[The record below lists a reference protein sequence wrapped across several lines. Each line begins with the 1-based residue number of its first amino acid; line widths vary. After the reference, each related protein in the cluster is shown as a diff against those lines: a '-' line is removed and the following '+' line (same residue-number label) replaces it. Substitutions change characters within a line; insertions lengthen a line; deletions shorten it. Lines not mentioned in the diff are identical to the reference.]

1 MRYEEFFI
9 QNRRYDEIKDKAL
22 FPKLFR
28 YNSSFILRS
37 DTMQNLIRLLAN
49 KTTLNE
55 KQIKNI
61 LTLLDKGDTIPF
73 IARYRKELTGG
84 ADDEQLRLFHDVYL
98 LAKRLLER
106 KEEIVNI
113 LIEREQLNSSLKSA
127 IELAQTM
134 TALEDIYRPYKE
146 KKNTR
151 VSTAIKQGLK
161 PLATILQSG
170 KLSKEAFMVEAKSFV
185 RGEVRDVAHA
195 LKGAQDIIAEW
206 YAEHPKER
214 EILRDMVQRHG
225 VIEVKG
231 TKTFQKNGSFK
242 NYQAHSEK
250 VAYIPSHRYLA
261 IRRGEKE
268 KELSV
273 KLSIDSE
280 RYLDTIKRYKLKE
293 WMKSSKIFLF
303 DAYKDGFKRLI
314 YPSIERE
321 VSTLLK
327 EKADGEAIAVFGKNM
342 TQLFMSPPVMGK
354 VLLGADP
361 AFRTGCKLAV
371 IDENGTYLDHAV
383 IYPVPPRDEY
393 EKSRSV
399 VEKLVKKYHIQGVAI
414 GNGTASNETQAF
426 FSKLNSDG
434 LTLPYTV
441 VSEAGASV
449 YSASSIAS
457 KEYPNLDVSIRGAI
471 SIAGRLRDPMA
482 TLVKIDP
489 KSLGIGQYQHDVN
502 QKLLERKLHEGVE
515 SLVNSVGVDVNSASA
530 SLLSYV
536 AGLGSKVAENI
547 VKHRETVGVF
557 ESKEDLLKVKGLGAK
572 AYEQSAG
579 FMRIR
584 DGKSIFDNTGI
595 HPESYNTAKALEKYN
610 DVSDTKTIAQELCVG
625 ELTLKDIIKEL
636 AKVGFDPREDLPAIP
651 FTQGMTDISA
661 LREGSIVS
669 GVVRNIAD
677 FGAFVDIG
685 LKNDGM
691 IHISQMSQKRI
702 SHPLEILSVNQY
714 LARIEVISIDREK
727 NKVGLSLKE
736 V

>member
-1 MRYEEFFI
+1 
-9 QNRRYDEIKDKAL
+9 
-22 FPKLFR
+22 
-28 YNSSFILRS
+28 
-37 DTMQNLIRLLAN
+37 MQNLTAVLAQ

-61 LTLLDKGDTIPF
+61 LILLDKGDTIPF

-84 ADDEQLRLFHDVYL
+84 ADDDQLRDFYDIYL
-98 LAKRLLER
+98 SSKRLMER
-106 KEEIVNI
+106 KEEILNI
-113 LIEREQLNSSLKSA
+113 LTEREQLDQALKTSITQA
-127 IELAQTM
+127 PTM

-151 VSTAIKQGLK
+151 AATAIKQGLE
-161 PLATILQSG
+161 PLANILQSA
-170 KLSKEAFMVEAKSFV
+170 KVSKAEFLTQAKRFV
-185 RGEVRDVAHA
+185 KGEIKEVADA
-195 LKGAQDIIAEW
+195 IKGAQDIIAER
-206 YAEHPKER
+206 YAEQPKER
-214 EILRDMVQRHG
+214 EVLRDMVQRHG
-225 VIEVKG
+225 MIEVKASKKF
-231 TKTFQKNGSFK
+231 TENGSFK
-242 NYQAHSEK
+242 NYQSHAEK
-250 VAYIPSHRYLA
+250 VAYVPSHRYLA

-273 KLSIDSE
+273 KLSIDSD
-280 RYLDTIKRYKLKE
+280 RYLETLKRYKLRDY
-293 WMKSSKIFLF
+293 MGSSKTLLF
-303 DAYKDGFKRLI
+303 DAYKDGFKRLL

-321 VSTLLK
+321 VSAILK
-327 EKADGEAIAVFGKNM
+327 ARADAGAITVFGKNL
-342 TQLFMSPPVMGK
+342 TQLFMTPPVTGK

-371 IDENGTYLDHAV
+371 IDENGRYLDHAV

-393 EKSRSV
+393 EKSRDTV
-399 VEKLVKKYHIQGVAI
+399 AKLIKKYAIQGVAI

-426 FSKLNSDG
+426 FAKLNSDG
-434 LTLPYTV
+434 IIIPYTV

-449 YSASSIAS
+449 YSASRIAAQ
-457 KEYPNLDVSIRGAI
+457 EYPDLDVTIRGAI

-489 KSLGIGQYQHDVN
+489 KSLGIGQYQHDVD

-515 SLVNSVGVDVNSASA
+515 SLVNAVGVDVNSASA

-536 AGLGSKVAENI
+536 AGVGPKVAENI
-547 VKHRETVGVF
+547 VKHRESEGIF
-557 ESKEDLLKVKGLGAK
+557 DSKKALLKVKGLGAK
-572 AYEQSAG
+572 AYEQAAG

-584 DGKSIFDNTGI
+584 EGKSLFDNTGI
-595 HPESYNTAKALEKYN
+595 HPESYATAKALERY
-610 DVSDTKTIAQELCVG
+610 DDLSDTATISQALGVG
-625 ELTLKDIIKEL
+625 ELTLKDIIQEL
-636 AKVGFDPREDLPAIP
+636 AKPGFDPRHELPTIP
-651 FTQGMTDISA
+651 FKQGLTEIES

-702 SHPLEILSVNQY
+702 THPLEVLSVNQY
-714 LARIEVISIDREK
+714 LPRIEVISIDKEK
-727 NKVGLSLKE
+727 NKVGLSLRE